1 MLVFDRVVG
10 NCLFV
15 FVLEDY
21 FSTCFCQPNMV
32 VVKGLVAS
40 TAFQLDCTLLHVKQ
54 AYALMEKVNFA
65 YFFFY
70 FNYKIPVLL
79 GFLWSSSYFLSL
91 SASESQYRHVM
102 KK

>member
-1 MLVFDRVVG
+1 MLVFDSVVS
-10 NCLFV
+10 NHLFV

-32 VVKGLVAS
+32 VVKGLAAS
-40 TAFQLDCTLLHVKQ
+40 TAFPLDRTSPHVKQ

-70 FNYKIPVLL
+70 FNYGIPVLL
-79 GFLWSSSYFLSL
+79 GFLWSSSYFLS
-91 SASESQYRHVM
+91 
-102 KK
+102 